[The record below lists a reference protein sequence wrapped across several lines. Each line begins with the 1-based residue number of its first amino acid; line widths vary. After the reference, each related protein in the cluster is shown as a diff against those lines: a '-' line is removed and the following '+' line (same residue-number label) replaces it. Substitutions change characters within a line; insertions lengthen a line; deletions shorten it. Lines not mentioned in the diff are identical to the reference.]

1 MLTSTGN
8 AKIEGLL
15 KDLHMTGTEYN
26 IALAIFFIP
35 YTLAGKSCC
44 PAVEASTDSSS
55 EIPSNMILDKFNR
68 PSVFMGAIVFIWG
81 VIVMCTGFVKN
92 FAGLCVTRVFL
103 GLFE

>member
-1 MLTSTGN
+1 
-8 AKIEGLL
+8 
-15 KDLHMTGTEYN
+15 MTGTEYN

-35 YTLAGKSCC
+35 YTLAGELRCRAIS
-44 PAVEASTDSSS
+44 ALTDLNT

-68 PSVFMGAIVFIWG
+68 PSMFMGTIVFVWG
-81 VIVMCTGFVKN
+81 LVVMCTGFVQN